1 MTSKFHT
8 RSSLTG
14 TGELGHLSGSRVTSG
29 LAQIQNGGY
38 PQTQLLFN
46 NAWPTSASN
55 RATHAVSPSPIVIEK
70 LGPAAAERANG
81 DSSVGSSLCFSAL
94 SEERLQAA
102 VRLAQRDLRRRRRES
117 ARSASPPQPT
127 PDSKPQDRRSTA
139 QHKQRKAGGVE
150 RQVLVFSPPS
160 VEPSQPLR
168 PRGTA
173 PQPKS
178 SNQEPKLSQE
188 IRRLQKELGTYI
200 QRIEQLANREQR
212 VEGRLDPDEER
223 RVQIRRQEQA
233 ARSARIIYMLQQQVK
248 VIQEDLDQL
257 RSQKIRHTRKSRAI
271 DRLAAAHRGAV
282 RAIQV
287 FINQLPDQSEQKM
300 PSHYRELGQ
309 LIRQLSLCSAKVEAG
324 QESSVPETAK
334 DILSKL
340 EALDSVL
347 SKQESPKKAARMQES
362 PGKGARKG
370 ERVQSSSPVRPR
382 QHSTSPPRPARGA
395 RPTSKPAPVKKSI
408 PDGRVA
414 TGPSLDRDE
423 VLRAG
428 LKKLLQARG
437 LGAGA
442 SKNPQQAK
450 PPDRSKKSAPLRD
463 GKFQQPTVSSRLKEK
478 EPTAPQRDA
487 SVPWIPNSPQA
498 SPPQLICPPEPQP
511 KCLFSHLKP
520 VGGTVTQGLEP
531 DWRREAHTEA
541 VRQAYLDKK
550 SSLRHREPSMLSE
563 EDSEHRPSL
572 RSEVDSPTL
581 WAERAEREARRR
593 LQGLLE
599 QAQQIQDPWRREG
612 TSPRHRLSEQ
622 AADRVAANAEQVCE
636 VLLEELLEET
646 VRDLWALERDR
657 ELEELSQ
664 QQLEAPTLE
673 NMLLRM
679 EEMERDQEAVRRRFA
694 DISYSDPLFW
704 AKENV
709 TGGSGGASDSR
720 PGSPKPIRL
729 TKPVLRPQPAAA
741 IQLQSPVETGLA
753 SEMSL
758 MDDSTS
764 WPEFIKPTQP
774 MTVERGGGIPL
785 SLPISM
791 QKSVEKYRR
800 DYEEYLRLVSHEPV
814 GSFNPW
820 VTADSLAEELLQEA
834 LADVAAEFQDV
845 CEEYAEAVFTS
856 EFLQPLQSPSGSQ
869 THLDSQ

>member
-8 RSSLTG
+8 RSSWTG
-14 TGELGHLSGSRVTSG
+14 AGELGHLSGSRVTSG

-38 PQTQLLFN
+38 PQTQ
-46 NAWPTSASN
+46 AWPTSASN
-55 RATHAVSPSPIVIEK
+55 RATHAVSPSPILIEK
-70 LGPAAAERANG
+70 LGPVAAERPNG
-81 DSSVGSSLCFSAL
+81 ESSVGSSLCFSAL

-117 ARSASPPQPT
+117 ARSSSPPQPT
-127 PDSKPQDRRSTA
+127 PDSKPQEGRSTA
-139 QHKQRKAGGVE
+139 QHKRKAGGAE
-150 RQVLVFSPPS
+150 RQVLVFSPRS

-300 PSHYRELGQ
+300 PPHYRELGQ

-347 SKQESPKKAARMQES
+347 SKQESPKKGARMQES

-370 ERVQSSSPVRPR
+370 ERVPSSSPVRPR
-382 QHSTSPPRPARGA
+382 QHSTSPPRPAKGV

-442 SKNPQQAK
+442 SKNPHQAK
-450 PPDRSKKSAPLRD
+450 RPDRSKKSAPLRD

-520 VGGTVTQGLEP
+520 VGGTVTQGLES
-531 DWRREAHTEA
+531 DWRRELHTEA
-541 VRQAYLDKK
+541 VR
-550 SSLRHREPSMLSE
+550 
-563 EDSEHRPSL
+563 
-572 RSEVDSPTL
+572 SEVDSSTL

-593 LQGLLE
+593 LQPLLD
-599 QAQQIQDPWRREG
+599 QAQQIQDPWRRES

-673 NMLLRM
+673 DMLLRM
-679 EEMERDQEAVRRRFA
+679 EEMEEAPAGLRTPGPALPSR
-694 DISYSDPLFW
+694 
-704 AKENV
+704 
-709 TGGSGGASDSR
+709 SDSPSQCSDRSLLQPSSSRAQWR
-720 PGSPKPIRL
+720 PES
-729 TKPVLRPQPAAA
+729 
-741 IQLQSPVETGLA
+741 
-753 SEMSL
+753 
-758 MDDSTS
+758 
-764 WPEFIKPTQP
+764 IKPTQP